1 MARDLI
7 LRSIPTVAIR
17 GMAVFPDM
25 QLHFEVSRKQ
35 SISALKAAMAGNREV
50 FLVMQRDLRTE
61 QPTSPDE
68 FYPMGVICDV
78 QQILSSPNSENLRV
92 AVEGISRG
100 SVVEF
105 QRTAPHLVALV
116 QQRTTT
122 RIKSEDKDYAQA
134 LVRVCK
140 DDFQEYSL
148 FVPNMPTDFIL
159 DVLAQEDPGA
169 LADFIASNTAID
181 AAKKQIVLCELN
193 PLRRME
199 KLCAILRSEA
209 QILKIEEDI
218 QDKVQEQIDQN
229 QREYYLREQMR
240 AISVELD
247 GEEADEAAI
256 FREQIEALN
265 VSDDVRKK
273 LLQECS
279 RLDKTNKS
287 SPEAMV
293 IRTYLETCIA
303 LPWGVYTEDSFDL
316 QKARKVLDDDHYGL
330 EKVKNRMIEMLAVR
344 KLSPDIRGQI
354 ICLVGPPGVGKTSIA
369 RSVAQAMGRKYA
381 RVALGG
387 VRDEAEIRGHRKTYI
402 GAMPGRIINAITHA
416 GSCNPLILL
425 DEIDKLG
432 ADYKGDPSSALLEV
446 LDGEQNDTF
455 RDHYIELPFDL
466 SKVLFITT
474 ANDRDTIPG
483 PLKDRMEII
492 ELGSY
497 TAQEKF
503 NIAKKHLLPKQAKR
517 HGLNGRTLRVS
528 DAALR
533 EIIDGYTREA
543 GVRKLEREL
552 ASVCRK
558 GAVAV
563 ADGAKCFSVKPA
575 DLETVLGTRKYR
587 RDDKFVKD
595 EVGVARGLAWTA
607 VGGEMLDVEA
617 AVLDG
622 TGKLELTGSLGDVM
636 KESAHAAVSF
646 IRSRASQLGIDPD
659 FYKTKDIHLHFPE
672 GAVPKDGPSAG
683 ITITTALVSAL
694 TGIAVKS
701 SVAMTGEVTL
711 RGRVLPIGGL
721 KEKSMAAYLAGAK
734 QVIIPQRNI
743 SDLDEVETIVKENI
757 EFVPVSDV
765 MKVLETALVRM
776 PGGGEDKRKKVKAP
790 IEEKGVSVH
799 DYAQ

>member
-1 MARDLI
+1 MARDII

-17 GMAVFPDM
+17 GMAVFPNM

-35 SISALKAAMAGNREV
+35 SVSALKAAMAGNREV

-61 QPTSPDE
+61 QPCEPTE

-78 QQILSSPNSENLRV
+78 QQILSAPGSDNLRV

-100 SVVEF
+100 SIVEF
-105 QRTAPHLVALV
+105 QRTSPHLVALV

-122 RIKSEDKDYAQA
+122 RVRSEDKDYAQA

-140 DDFQEYSL
+140 DDFQDYSL
-148 FVPNMPTDFIL
+148 FTPNMPTDFIL
-159 DVLAQEDPGA
+159 DVLSREEPGD

-181 AAKKQIVLCELN
+181 PAKKQIILCELN

-199 KLCAILRSEA
+199 KLCAILRSETE
-209 QILKIEEDI
+209 ILKIEEDI

-265 VSDDVRKK
+265 ISEGARKK
-273 LLQECS
+273 LLQECA

-303 LPWGVYTEDSFDL
+303 LPWGVYTEDKLDL
-316 QKARKVLDDDHYGL
+316 SKARKVLDDDHYGL
-330 EKVKNRMIEMLAVR
+330 EKVKDRMIEMLAVR
-344 KLSPDIRGQI
+344 KLSPEIKGQI

-369 RSVAQAMGRKYA
+369 RSVAEAMGRKYA
-381 RVALGG
+381 RISLGG

-402 GAMPGRIINAITHA
+402 GAMPGRIINAVSQA
-416 GSCNPLILL
+416 GSSNPLILL

-446 LDGEQNDTF
+446 LDGEQNGTF
-455 RDHYIELPFDL
+455 RDHYVEIEYDL

-474 ANDRDTIPG
+474 ANDRDGIPQ
-483 PLKDRMEII
+483 PLLDRMELI

-503 NIAKKHLLPKQAKR
+503 NIAKKHLVPKQAKR

-528 DAALR
+528 DAAIR
-533 EIIDGYTREA
+533 EIIEGYTREA
-543 GVRKLEREL
+543 GVRKLEREI

-558 GAVAV
+558 AAVAV
-563 ADGAKCFSVKPA
+563 ADGAKSYSVKPA
-575 DLETVLGTRKYR
+575 DLENILGTRKYR
-587 RDDKFVKD
+587 KEDKFAKD

-646 IRSRASQLGIDPD
+646 IRSRASQLGIDAD

-694 TGIAVKS
+694 TGIPVKS

-721 KEKSMAAYLAGAK
+721 KEKTMAAYLAGVTT
-734 QVIIPQRNI
+734 VIIPQRNT
-743 SDLDEVETIVKENI
+743 SDLDDVETVVKENV

-776 PGGGEDKRKKVKAP
+776 PGNEPSRKKAKAH
-790 IEEKGVSVH
+790 IEEKSISVH

>member
-1 MARDLI
+1 MAREI
-7 LRSIPTVAIR
+7 IIRSMPTVAIR
-17 GMAVFPDM
+17 GMAVFPNM

-35 SISALKAAMAGNREV
+35 SIAALKAAMAGNREI
-50 FLVMQRDLRTE
+50 FLVMQKDLRQE
-61 QPTSPDE
+61 EPTQPDE
-68 FYPMGVICDV
+68 FYSMGVICNV
-78 QQILSSPNSENLRV
+78 QQILSSPNSDNLRV
-92 AVEGISRG
+92 AVEGVSRG

-105 QRTAPHLVALV
+105 QRTSPYLVTLV

-122 RIKSEDKDYAQA
+122 RIKSEDKDYAKA

-140 DDFQEYSL
+140 DDFQEYAC
-148 FVPNMPTDFIL
+148 FVPNMPTEFIL
-159 DVLAQEDPGA
+159 DVLSREEPGE
-169 LADFIASNTAID
+169 LADFIASNTAISPD
-181 AAKKQIVLCELN
+181 KKQLILAELN
-193 PLRRME
+193 PLVRME
-199 KLCAILRSEA
+199 KLCALLRSET
-209 QILKIEEDI
+209 QILELEEGI
-218 QDKVQEQIDQN
+218 QNKVQDQMDQN

-247 GEEADEAAI
+247 GEEADEAAV
-256 FREQIEALN
+256 FHEKIEAL
-265 VSDDVRKK
+265 DIDEAGRKK

-279 RLDKTNKS
+279 RFDKTGKA

-293 IRTYLETCIA
+293 IRTYLETCLS
-303 LPWGVYTEDSFDL
+303 LPWNVYTTDDL
-316 QKARKVLDDDHYGL
+316 DLKKAQKVLDDDHYGL
-330 EKVKNRMIEMLAVR
+330 DKVKKRMIEMLAVR
-344 KLSPDIRGQI
+344 KLAPDIKGQI

-369 RSVAQAMGRKYA
+369 KSVAAAMGRKYA
-381 RVALGG
+381 RVSLGG
-387 VRDEAEIRGHRKTYI
+387 VKDEAEIRGHRKTYI
-402 GAMPGRIINAITHA
+402 GSMPGRIINAIQQA

-425 DEIDKLG
+425 DEVDKLSS
-432 ADYKGDPSSALLEV
+432 DYKGDPSSALLEV

-466 SKVLFITT
+466 SRVLFITT
-474 ANDRDTIPG
+474 ANNRDAIPQ
-483 PLKDRMEII
+483 PLLDRMELI

-497 TAQEKF
+497 TAEEKF

-533 EIIDGYTREA
+533 EIIEGYTREA
-543 GVRKLEREL
+543 GVRQLEREI

-563 ADGAKCFSVKPA
+563 ADGAKSFGVKPENLK
-575 DLETVLGTRKYR
+575 DILGTRKYER
-587 RDDKFVKD
+587 EDKFIKD
-595 EVGVARGLAWTA
+595 EIGVARGLAWTA

-617 AVLDG
+617 AVLEG

-636 KESAHAAVSF
+636 KESAHAAISF
-646 IRSRASQLGIDPD
+646 IRSKADELGIAPD
-659 FYKTKDIHLHFPE
+659 FYKQKDIHLHFPE

-694 TGIAVKS
+694 TGIPVKS

-721 KEKSMAAYLAGAK
+721 KEKTMAAYLAGVK
-734 QVIIPQRNI
+734 TVIIPQRNV
-743 SDLDEVETIVKENI
+743 SSLDEVEAVVKENV

-765 MKVLETALVRM
+765 SQVLEVALCSVSKTEKKQKKAKA
-776 PGGGEDKRKKVKAP
+776 PVEDKN
-790 IEEKGVSVH
+790 VSVR

>member
-1 MARDLI
+1 MARDII

-17 GMAVFPDM
+17 GMAVFPNM

-35 SISALKAAMAGNREV
+35 SVSALKAAMAGNREV

-61 QPTSPDE
+61 QPCEPSE

-78 QQILSSPNSENLRV
+78 QQILSAPGSDNLRV

-100 SVVEF
+100 SIVEF
-105 QRTAPHLVALV
+105 QRTSPHLVALV

-122 RIKSEDKDYAQA
+122 RVRSEDKDYAQA

-140 DDFQEYSL
+140 DDFQDYSL
-148 FVPNMPTDFIL
+148 FTPNMPTDFIL
-159 DVLAQEDPGA
+159 DVLSREEPGD

-181 AAKKQIVLCELN
+181 PAKKQIILCELN

-199 KLCAILRSEA
+199 KLCAILRSETE
-209 QILKIEEDI
+209 ILKIEEDI

-265 VSDDVRKK
+265 ISEGARKK
-273 LLQECS
+273 LLQECA

-303 LPWGVYTEDSFDL
+303 LPWGVYTEDKLDL
-316 QKARKVLDDDHYGL
+316 SKARKALDDDHYGL
-330 EKVKNRMIEMLAVR
+330 EKVKDRMIEMLAVR
-344 KLSPDIRGQI
+344 KLSPEIKGQI

-369 RSVAQAMGRKYA
+369 RSVAEAMGRKYA
-381 RVALGG
+381 RISLGG

-402 GAMPGRIINAITHA
+402 GAMPGRIINAISQA
-416 GSCNPLILL
+416 GSSNPLILL

-446 LDGEQNDTF
+446 LDGEQNGTF
-455 RDHYIELPFDL
+455 RDHYVEIEYDL

-474 ANDRDTIPG
+474 ANDRDGIPQ
-483 PLKDRMEII
+483 PLLDRMELI

-503 NIAKKHLLPKQAKR
+503 NIAKKHLVPKQAKR

-528 DAALR
+528 DAAIR
-533 EIIDGYTREA
+533 EIIEGYTREA
-543 GVRKLEREL
+543 GVRKLEREI

-558 GAVAV
+558 AAVAV
-563 ADGAKCFSVKPA
+563 ADGAKSYSVKPA
-575 DLETVLGTRKYR
+575 DLENILGTRKYR
-587 RDDKFVKD
+587 KEDKFAKD

-646 IRSRASQLGIDPD
+646 IRSRASQLGIDAD

-694 TGIAVKS
+694 TGIPVKS

-721 KEKSMAAYLAGAK
+721 KEKTMAAYLAGVTT
-734 QVIIPQRNI
+734 VIIPQRNT
-743 SDLDEVETIVKENI
+743 SDLDDVETVVKENV

-776 PGGGEDKRKKVKAP
+776 PGNEPSRKKAKAR
-790 IEEKGVSVH
+790 IEEKSISVH

>member
-7 LRSIPTVAIR
+7 IRSIPTVAIR
-17 GMAVFPDM
+17 GMAVFPNM

-35 SISALKAAMAGNREV
+35 SVSALKAAMSGNREV

-61 QPTSPDE
+61 NPTQPSE

-78 QQILSSPNSENLRV
+78 QQILSAPNSDNLRV

-105 QRTAPHLVALV
+105 QRTSPHLVALV

-122 RIKSEDKDYAQA
+122 RVRSEDKDYAQA

-140 DDFQEYSL
+140 DDFQEYSM
-148 FVPNMPTDFIL
+148 FTPNMPTDFIL
-159 DVLAQEDPGA
+159 DVLSREEPGE

-181 AAKKQIVLCELN
+181 PAKKQTVLCELN

-199 KLCAILRSEA
+199 KLCAILRSETE
-209 QILKIEEDI
+209 ILKIEEDI

-256 FREQIEALN
+256 FREQIEALD
-265 VSDDVRKK
+265 VSDDARKK

-293 IRTYLETCIA
+293 IRTYLETCLA
-303 LPWGVYTEDSFDL
+303 LPWGVYTEDRLDL
-316 QKARKVLDDDHYGL
+316 GKARKVLDDDHYGL
-330 EKVKNRMIEMLAVR
+330 EKVKDRMIEMLAVR
-344 KLSPDIRGQI
+344 KLSPDIKGQI

-369 RSVAQAMGRKYA
+369 RSVAEAMGRKYA
-381 RVALGG
+381 RISLGG

-402 GAMPGRIINAITHA
+402 GAMPGRIINAVSQA
-416 GSCNPLILL
+416 GSSNPLILL

-446 LDGEQNDTF
+446 LDGEQNGTF
-455 RDHYIELPFDL
+455 RDHYVELPFDL
-466 SKVLFITT
+466 SKVLFVTT
-474 ANDRDTIPG
+474 ANDRDGIPQ
-483 PLKDRMEII
+483 PLLDRMELI

-503 NIAKKHLLPKQAKR
+503 NIAKKHLIPKQAKR
-517 HGLNGRTLRVS
+517 HGLNGRTLRVT
-528 DAALR
+528 DAAIR
-533 EIIDGYTREA
+533 EIIEGYTREA
-543 GVRKLEREL
+543 GVRKLEREI
-552 ASVCRK
+552 AAVCRK
-558 GAVAV
+558 AAVAV
-563 ADGAKCFSVKPA
+563 ADGAKSFGVKPA
-575 DLETVLGTRKYR
+575 DLENILGTRKYR
-587 RDDKFVKD
+587 KEDKLTKD

-646 IRSRASQLGIDPD
+646 IRSRASQLGVETD

-694 TGIAVKS
+694 TGVPVKS

-721 KEKSMAAYLAGAK
+721 KEKTMAAYLAGIK
-734 QVIIPQRNI
+734 TVIIPARNT
-743 SDLDEVETIVKENI
+743 SDLDEVESVIKENV

-776 PGGGEDKRKKVKAP
+776 PGSEPVRKKSKAH

-799 DYAQ
+799 DYVQ

>member
-50 FLVMQRDLRTE
+50 FLIMQRDLRTE
-61 QPTSPDE
+61 QPANTDE

-105 QRTAPHLVALV
+105 QRTSPHLVALV

-140 DDFQEYSL
+140 DDFQDYSM
-148 FVPNMPTDFIL
+148 FTPNMPTDFIL
-159 DVLAQEDPGA
+159 DVLSREEPGT

-181 AAKKQIVLCELN
+181 PAKKQIILGELN
-193 PLRRME
+193 PIRRLE
-199 KLCAILRSEA
+199 KLCAILRSETE
-209 QILKIEEDI
+209 ILKIEEEI

-303 LPWGVYTEDSFDL
+303 LPWGIYTEDSFDL

-330 EKVKNRMIEMLAVR
+330 EKVKQRMIEMLAVR
-344 KLSPDIRGQI
+344 KLSPDIKGQI
-354 ICLVGPPGVGKTSIA
+354 ICLVGPPGVGKTSVA

-381 RVALGG
+381 RVSLGG

-402 GAMPGRIINAITHA
+402 GAMPGRIINAITQA

-474 ANDRDTIPG
+474 ANDRDAIPG

-587 RDDKFVKD
+587 KEDKFIKD

-659 FYKTKDIHLHFPE
+659 FYKSKDIHLHFPE

-721 KEKSMAAYLAGAK
+721 KEKTMAAYLAGTK
-734 QVIIPQRNI
+734 QVIIPQRNV
-743 SDLDEVETIVKENI
+743 SDLDEVELIVKENV

-765 MKVLETALVRM
+765 MKVIETALVRM
-776 PGGGEDKRKKVKAP
+776 PGGEGTRKKVKAP

>member
-61 QPTSPDE
+61 QPTAPDE

-344 KLSPDIRGQI
+344 KLSPDIKGQI

-776 PGGGEDKRKKVKAP
+776 PGSSEDKRKKVKAP

>member
-61 QPTSPDE
+61 QPTSPEE

-122 RIKSEDKDYAQA
+122 RIKSEDKEYAQA

-159 DVLAQEDPGA
+159 DVLAQEEPGV

-181 AAKKQIVLCELN
+181 AAKKQIILCELN

-344 KLSPDIRGQI
+344 KLSPDIKGQI

-381 RVALGG
+381 RVSLGG

-587 RDDKFVKD
+587 REDKFVKD
-595 EVGVARGLAWTA
+595 EIGVARGLAWTA

-646 IRSRASQLGIDPD
+646 IRSRALQLGIEPD
-659 FYKTKDIHLHFPE
+659 FYKNKDIHLHFPE

-743 SDLDEVETIVKENI
+743 SDLDEVETIVKENV

-776 PGGGEDKRKKVKAP
+776 PGGEGKRKKVKAP

>member
-1 MARDLI
+1 MARELI

-50 FLVMQRDLRTE
+50 FLIMQRDLRTE
-61 QPTSPDE
+61 YPENPDE

-100 SVVEF
+100 SIVEF
-105 QRTAPHLVALV
+105 QRTSPHLVALV

-140 DDFQEYSL
+140 DDFQDYSV

-159 DVLAQEDPGA
+159 DVLAQEEPGV

-181 AAKKQIVLCELN
+181 AAKKQIVLSELN

-199 KLCAILRSEA
+199 KLCAILRSETE
-209 QILKIEEDI
+209 ILKIEEDI
-218 QDKVQEQIDQN
+218 QDKVQTQIDQN

-344 KLSPDIRGQI
+344 KLSPDIKGQI

-369 RSVAQAMGRKYA
+369 Y
-381 RVALGG
+381 
-387 VRDEAEIRGHRKTYI
+387 
-402 GAMPGRIINAITHA
+402 
-416 GSCNPLILL
+416 SC
-425 DEIDKLG
+425 
-432 ADYKGDPSSALLEV
+432 
-446 LDGEQNDTF
+446 Q
-455 RDHYIELPFDL
+455 
-466 SKVLFITT
+466 
-474 ANDRDTIPG
+474 
-483 PLKDRMEII
+483 
-492 ELGSY
+492 
-497 TAQEKF
+497 
-503 NIAKKHLLPKQAKR
+503 
-517 HGLNGRTLRVS
+517 
-528 DAALR
+528 
-533 EIIDGYTREA
+533 
-543 GVRKLEREL
+543 
-552 ASVCRK
+552 
-558 GAVAV
+558 
-563 ADGAKCFSVKPA
+563 
-575 DLETVLGTRKYR
+575 
-587 RDDKFVKD
+587 
-595 EVGVARGLAWTA
+595 
-607 VGGEMLDVEA
+607 
-617 AVLDG
+617 
-622 TGKLELTGSLGDVM
+622 
-636 KESAHAAVSF
+636 
-646 IRSRASQLGIDPD
+646 
-659 FYKTKDIHLHFPE
+659 
-672 GAVPKDGPSAG
+672 
-683 ITITTALVSAL
+683 
-694 TGIAVKS
+694 
-701 SVAMTGEVTL
+701 
-711 RGRVLPIGGL
+711 
-721 KEKSMAAYLAGAK
+721 
-734 QVIIPQRNI
+734 
-743 SDLDEVETIVKENI
+743 
-757 EFVPVSDV
+757 
-765 MKVLETALVRM
+765 
-776 PGGGEDKRKKVKAP
+776 
-790 IEEKGVSVH
+790 
-799 DYAQ
+799 